1 MLIPTGETGTFTC
14 KANCSRCLSY
24 WIING
29 SQYPTSDTHP
39 ALGFMVSIIN
49 SPLFT
54 MIMLTV
60 NTSESVNG
68 SRIRCLYRSVGD
80 TGDYDR
86 SDEAILMV
94 IASK

>member
-1 MLIPTGETGTFTC
+1 
-14 KANCSRCLSY
+14 
-24 WIING
+24 
-29 SQYPTSDTHP
+29 
-39 ALGFMVSIIN
+39 MVSIIN
-49 SPLFT
+49 SPLFP
-54 MIMLTV
+54 MIMLTI
-60 NTSESVNG
+60 NASESVNG